1 MPQPRKLPGPS
12 LSLWDWQT
20 HGSCRGK
27 DSSYFFHP
35 EGERGRAR
43 TRREN
48 RAKAICNSCPVLEQ
62 CRQHALKVA
71 EPYGIWG
78 GLSES
83 ERDLIL
89 HPRKR
94 HRSVAAMAKV

>member
-27 DSSYFFHP
+27 DSSFFFHP

-48 RAKAICNSCPVLEQ
+48 RAKAICSSCPVLEQ

-89 HPRKR
+89 LPRKR